1 MSNHTV
7 RRSSWLDTEAALTRI
22 LSRQLGPAWD
32 KAKARVEKMG
42 EQAANEGALWAAE
55 ADRNPPK
62 LITHDR
68 TGERIDE
75 IDYHHSYRK
84 LQQLGYGGGIV
95 AASYDPALAAER
107 GDAPKTLTFGLGYLF
122 GQAEAGM
129 YCPVCMTD
137 GAAYLLQKF
146 GTPELKARFLPRLG
160 TTNMDQ
166 VFTGAMFLTEKQGG
180 SDVGQITTMA
190 KGGTGV
196 PGEPVKLF
204 GDKWFCSNVDA
215 DVIMILA
222 RPEEAQPGTRGLGLY
237 VLPRHLEN
245 GQRNAYRVNRI
256 KDKLGERSFP
266 SGEVTLEGATAYLL
280 GGPGEGFQQMAVMLN
295 LSRLYNAIASV
306 AVMRRAVV
314 ESIAW
319 AETRV
324 AFGKRVI
331 EHPLMA
337 ETLMDMACEQRLA
350 LNWAFRGVA
359 LMDRLE
365 NGKATEEERRTLR
378 MLTPLLKYVLGKL
391 AVSLASEG
399 VEALG
404 GNGYIEDWP
413 LARVLRDAQVLPIW
427 EGTTNILVLDTFRAL
442 RKESGHEALFA
453 ELERGIAESPV
464 DLQPRLGLMF
474 EELKTALGELV
485 SDATGEHAWRDWTDR
500 ASFLWNVTTSF
511 SKSLGYGT
519 VTDER
524 AARRVFSKYAR
535 TTLLR
540 KDRATA
546 ADVRAVAFT

>member
-1 MSNHTV
+1 MTTQ
-7 RRSSWLDTEAALTRI
+7 RRGSWLDGEAALSRI
-22 LSRQLGPAWD
+22 LSRQLGPAWE
-32 KAKARVEKMG
+32 KAQPRVQRMG
-42 EQAANEGALWAAE
+42 EQAANEGSLWAAQ
-55 ADRNPPK
+55 ADRNPPR
-62 LITHDR
+62 LVTHDR

-75 IDYHHSYRK
+75 IDYHHSYRQ

-95 AASYDPALAAER
+95 AVSYDPSLAAER
-107 GDAPKTLTFGLGYLF
+107 GDAPKALTFGLGYLF

-146 GTPELKARFLPRLG
+146 GTPELKERFLTRLG
-160 TTNMDQ
+160 TSDMKR

-180 SDVGQITTMA
+180 SDVGQITTTA

-196 PGEPVKLF
+196 PGEAVKLY

-222 RPEEAQPGTRGLGLY
+222 RPEGATAGTRGLGLY

-266 SGEVTLEGATAYLL
+266 SGEVTLDGATAYLL
-280 GGPGEGFQQMAVMLN
+280 GGPGEGFQQMTVMLN

-319 AETRV
+319 AEERV
-324 AFGKRVI
+324 AFGKKVI

-337 ETLMDMACEQRLA
+337 ETLMDMASEQRLA
-350 LNWAFRGVA
+350 LNWAFRGVS

-365 NGKATEEERRTLR
+365 SGKATEEERRTLR

-442 RKESGHEALFA
+442 RKESGHEALFS
-453 ELERGIAESPV
+453 EIERGIGESPS
-464 DLQPRLGLMF
+464 DLQPRLGQMF
-474 EELKTALGELV
+474 EELETALSELV
-485 SDATGEHAWRDWTDR
+485 SDATGEHAFRDWTDR

-519 VTDER
+519 ATDER

-535 TTLLR
+535 STLLR

-546 ADVRAVAFT
+546 ADVRAIAFT

>member
-1 MSNHTV
+1 MT
-7 RRSSWLDTEAALTRI
+7 RRTSWLESEAALGRI
-22 LSRQLGPAWD
+22 LSRQLGPAFE
-32 KAKARVEKMG
+32 KAKPRLQHMG
-42 EQAANEGALWAAE
+42 DQAANEGAVWAAE
-55 ADRNPPK
+55 ADRNTPK
-62 LITHDR
+62 LVTHDR

-84 LQQLGYGGGIV
+84 LQQLGYGGGVV

-107 GDAPKTLTFGLGYLF
+107 GDAPKALTFGLGYLF
-122 GQAEAGM
+122 GQAEAGL
-129 YCPVCMTD
+129 YCPICMTD
-137 GAAYLLQKF
+137 GAAYLLAKF
-146 GTPELKARFLPRLG
+146 GTPELKARFIPRLG

-180 SDVGQITTMA
+180 SDVGQITCVA
-190 KGGTGV
+190 KGGKGV
-196 PGEPVKLF
+196 PGEAVQLF

-222 RPEEAQPGTRGLGLY
+222 RPENAVAGTRGLGLY

-245 GQRNAYRVNRI
+245 GQRNAYRINRI
-256 KDKLGERSFP
+256 KEKLGERSFP

-280 GGPGEGFQQMAVMLN
+280 GGPGEGFHQMTVMLN
-295 LSRLYNAIASV
+295 LSRLYNAVASV

-319 AETRV
+319 AEERV
-324 AFGKRVI
+324 AFGKKVI
-331 EHPLMA
+331 DHPLMA

-350 LNWAFRGVA
+350 LNWAFRGVN

-365 NGKATEEERRTLR
+365 GGRATEEERRALR
-378 MLTPLLKYVLGKL
+378 MLTPLLKYGLGKL
-391 AVSLASEG
+391 AVSICSEG

-453 ELERGIAESPV
+453 ELTRGIAESPAE
-464 DLQPRLGLMF
+464 LQPRLTAMF

-485 SDATGEHAWRDWTDR
+485 TDATGEHAWRDWTDR

-519 VTDER
+519 ATDER

-535 TTLLR
+535 STLLR
-540 KDRATA
+540 KDRASA
-546 ADVRAVAFT
+546 ADVRAIAFT

>member
-1 MSNHTV
+1 MSTT
-7 RRSSWLDTEAALTRI
+7 RKTSWLDTEAALGRI
-22 LSRQLGPAWD
+22 LSRQLGSAWE
-32 KAKARVEKMG
+32 KAKPRVQRMG
-42 EQAANEGALWAAE
+42 EQAANEGAVWAAE

-62 LITHDR
+62 LVTHDR

-107 GDAPKTLTFGLGYLF
+107 GDAPKTLTFALGYLF

-146 GTPELKARFLPRLG
+146 GTPELKARFIPRLG

-180 SDVGQITTMA
+180 SDVGQITTVA
-190 KGGTGV
+190 KGGSGV
-196 PGEPVKLF
+196 PGEAVKLF

-215 DVIMILA
+215 DVVMILA
-222 RPEEAQPGTRGLGLY
+222 RPEGAPAGTRGLGLY

-295 LSRLYNAIASV
+295 VSRLYNAVASV

-314 ESIAW
+314 EAIAW

-324 AFGKRVI
+324 AFGKNVI

-337 ETLMDMACEQRLA
+337 ETLMDMVCEQRLA
-350 LNWAFRGVA
+350 LNWAFRGVS

-365 NGKATEEERRTLR
+365 TGKATEEERRTLR

-391 AVSLASEG
+391 AVSICSEG

-427 EGTTNILVLDTFRAL
+427 EEIGRA
-442 RKESGHEALFA
+442 H
-453 ELERGIAESPV
+453 V
-464 DLQPRLGLMF
+464 
-474 EELKTALGELV
+474 
-485 SDATGEHAWRDWTDR
+485 
-500 ASFLWNVTTSF
+500 
-511 SKSLGYGT
+511 
-519 VTDER
+519 
-524 AARRVFSKYAR
+524 
-535 TTLLR
+535 
-540 KDRATA
+540 
-546 ADVRAVAFT
+546 

>member
-1 MSNHTV
+1 MT
-7 RRSSWLDTEAALTRI
+7 RRTSWLESEAALGRI
-22 LSRQLGPAWD
+22 LSRQLGPAFE
-32 KAKARVEKMG
+32 KAKPRLQRMG
-42 EQAANEGALWAAE
+42 DQAANEGAVWAAE
-55 ADRNPPK
+55 ADRNTPK
-62 LITHDR
+62 LVTHDR

-84 LQQLGYGGGIV
+84 LQQLGYGGGVV

-107 GDAPKTLTFGLGYLF
+107 GDAPKALTFGLGYLF
-122 GQAEAGM
+122 GQAEAGL
-129 YCPVCMTD
+129 YCPICMTD
-137 GAAYLLQKF
+137 GAAYLLSKF
-146 GTPELKARFLPRLG
+146 GTAELKARFIPRLG
-160 TTNMDQ
+160 TTNMEQ

-180 SDVGQITTMA
+180 SDVGQITCVA
-190 KGGTGV
+190 KGGKGV
-196 PGEPVKLF
+196 PGEAVQLF

-222 RPEEAQPGTRGLGLY
+222 RPENAVAGTRGLGLY

-245 GQRNAYRVNRI
+245 GQRNAYRINRI
-256 KDKLGERSFP
+256 KEKLGERSFP

-280 GGPGEGFQQMAVMLN
+280 GGPGEGFHQMTVMLN
-295 LSRLYNAIASV
+295 LSRLYNAVASV

-319 AETRV
+319 AEDRV
-324 AFGKRVI
+324 AFGKKVI
-331 EHPLMA
+331 DHPLMA

-350 LNWAFRGVA
+350 LNWAFRGVN

-365 NGKATEEERRTLR
+365 GGRATEEERRALR

-391 AVSLASEG
+391 AVSICSEG

-453 ELERGIAESPV
+453 ELTRGIAESPAE
-464 DLQPRLGLMF
+464 LQPRLTAMF
-474 EELKTALGELV
+474 EELKAALGELV
-485 SDATGEHAWRDWTDR
+485 TDATGEHAWRDWTDR

-519 VTDER
+519 ATDER

-535 TTLLR
+535 ATLLR
-540 KDRATA
+540 KDRASA
-546 ADVRAVAFT
+546 ADVRAIAFT